1 MNNLFM
7 LRRILPL
14 YHNRSKISLTLLSSS
29 SSSSSKAIYSR
40 MKGLID
46 SKQYEKALSI
56 FDQESHLCKDIEINM
71 ALKACINLKDYQRGM
86 NIQKKLSQNSL
97 ENPYIQTTLIQFYM
111 QFDDTNN
118 ASRLFSAITN
128 KSNYIYVAMFKGLI
142 SNNMS
147 ITVLDLFDE
156 IKIQPNEATLALV
169 FRACTRAINDR
180 AMKTGRNIL
189 NQMPKTFLNDNILLT
204 SAINMLMKF
213 GDVQRAEDLFKI
225 IKKKDIITY
234 GAMMKG
240 YVENSMSDKALDL
253 FEQISLNLD
262 SVIYTIIFNACAQL
276 HNDRAIKIGK
286 KLLDEMPNN
295 YEKDNN
301 INNSAIDMLMKFGDV
316 KSAENLF
323 EAMKRKDIIT
333 YGAMMKGYVENNM
346 NEKVLDLFEQIPL
359 SINNVIYTI
368 IFNAC
373 AQLCNDRAR
382 QIGRKLLDE
391 MPKKFIQN
399 NYIYSSAIDML
410 MRFGDVQR
418 AEDLFKMIEKK
429 DSISYGIM
437 INGCNINNEPL
448 KSLELFEEMKESDIN
463 VDVTVLIKIIGACA
477 RIGMLS
483 ICQSVVA
490 QIPLDLY
497 KNRWICNS
505 LIDMWGKAGSIKN
518 AQEIFESI
526 DTPDIITYTSMINAF
541 GLNRMGLEATD
552 LYRKISNSLHD
563 EILYICVLNA
573 CSHSGLLYEA
583 YSIFNEI
590 HHKTAKIITTMIDCL
605 SRLFL
610 FDEAQK
616 LIEDYETS
624 NPPCSAMYMAIL
636 SGARNS
642 RNSIVSEKIYERM
655 KLLFQNEKDTLTSGS
670 ILLSNIY
677 SSLGQHEE
685 AQHIRLNRIKQV
697 GKKVQPGLAWTE
709 KDGEIAQFTAHD
721 QSHRLSKEIYAE
733 ADRISCELT
742 EHGHKSDSS
751 WITRP
756 LAETETIQS
765 VLCSHSER
773 LAIAFHFIQGRK
785 PSFIQITENLRVC
798 GDCHQATKLIAKI
811 RQVKIVVRD
820 ANCIHHFSTNG
831 TCSCQDHF

>member
-1 MNNLFM
+1 MPNN
-7 LRRILPL
+7 
-14 YHNRSKISLTLLSSS
+14 
-29 SSSSSKAIYSR
+29 
-40 MKGLID
+40 
-46 SKQYEKALSI
+46 YEK
-56 FDQESHLCKDIEINM
+56 DN
-71 ALKACINLKDYQRGM
+71 
-86 NIQKKLSQNSL
+86 NI
-97 ENPYIQTTLIQFYM
+97 
-111 QFDDTNN
+111 NN
-118 ASRLFSAITN
+118 AAI
-128 KSNYIYVAMFKGLI
+128 
-142 SNNMS
+142 
-147 ITVLDLFDE
+147 D
-156 IKIQPNEATLALV
+156 
-169 FRACTRAINDR
+169 
-180 AMKTGRNIL
+180 
-189 NQMPKTFLNDNILLT
+189 
-204 SAINMLMKF
+204 MLMKF
-213 GDVQRAEDLFKI
+213 GDVKNAEGLFKI

-240 YVENSMSDKALDL
+240 Y
-253 FEQISLNLD
+253 
-262 SVIYTIIFNACAQL
+262 
-276 HNDRAIKIGK
+276 G
-286 KLLDEMPNN
+286 
-295 YEKDNN
+295 
-301 INNSAIDMLMKFGDV
+301 
-316 KSAENLF
+316 
-323 EAMKRKDIIT
+323 
-333 YGAMMKGYVENNM
+333 ENNM

-359 SINNVIYTI
+359 GINDVIYTI

-373 AQLCNDRAR
+373 AQLCNDRAT
-382 QIGRKLLDE
+382 QIGKKLLDE

-399 NYIYSSAIDML
+399 NYIYNSAIDML

-429 DSISYGIM
+429 DSISYGTM
-437 INGCNINNEPL
+437 IHGYNINNEPL

-463 VDVTVLIKIIGACA
+463 VDVTVLIMIIGACA

-573 CSHSGLLYEA
+573 CSHSGLLDEA

-616 LIEDYETS
+616 LIEDYEKS
-624 NPPCSAMYMAIL
+624 NPPYSAMYTAIL

-655 KLLFQNEKDTLTSGS
+655 KLLFQNEKDTLISGS

-685 AQHIRLNRIKQV
+685 AQSIRLNRIKEV

-721 QSHRLSKEIYAE
+721 QSHCLSKEIYAE
-733 ADRISCELT
+733 AERISCGLT

-811 RQVKIVVRD
+811 RQYVTIHLQKTFTRQSYEKGVVIIRCDSCTNLHLIADNLGWFKDLTENGKFKNIAQMLQAKDETIYRIAVAPTDDESTLKEVEVDEKIKILPLSDDSNLIQNIIKNELNQIGSGFWNV
-820 ANCIHHFSTNG
+820 
-831 TCSCQDHF
+831 CSCFRILAKLIDIEPQMSFIQLHYRKFS